1 LSAAG
6 QARPAF
12 PWDELARFAFTVL
25 RLTPHAFW
33 AASPRELALAM
44 NAYGGG
50 ARPLER
56 AALDHLIE
64 QFPDLRSGH
73 D

>member
-12 PWDELARFAFTVL
+12 PWNELARFAFTVL
-25 RLTPHAFW
+25 RLTPQAFW

-44 NAYGGG
+44 DALADNAKPPERV
-50 ARPLER
+50 ALE
-56 AALDHLIE
+56 ALIE
-64 QFPDLRSGH
+64 QFPD
-73 D
+73 